1 MFSRGIS
8 IVGCSRVA
16 AAAGLTLLV
25 SGAIA
30 SAAEVPDAI
39 AVTGDVAVLRVHAE
53 GAQIYQCKSDNAGHL
68 TWQFREPIASL
79 FSDDTTVGRHYAGP
93 TWQIENSV
101 VVGKAVARSRGAT
114 AKDIPWLRLD
124 VVEHRGDGKLQDVS
138 AVQRI
143 NTRGGNL
150 EGRCQSAGALR
161 AVAYSADYIFLRKP

>member
-1 MFSRGIS
+1 MRCFRM
-8 IVGCSRVA
+8 A

-25 SGAIA
+25 SGAA
-30 SAAEVPDAI
+30 AFAAEVPDAL
-39 AVTGDVAVLRVHAE
+39 AVTGDAVVLRVHAE

-68 TWQFREPIASL
+68 IWQFREPIASL
-79 FSDDTTVGRHYAGP
+79 FSEDATVGRHYAGP

-114 AKDIPWLRLD
+114 GRDIPWLRLD
-124 VVEHRGDGKLQDVS
+124 VVEQHGDGKLQDVT
-138 AVQRI
+138 AIQRI

-150 EGRCQSAGALR
+150 EGRCQSPGALR

>member
-1 MFSRGIS
+1 MMGHL
-8 IVGCSRVA
+8 RVSV
-16 AAAGLTLLV
+16 AAGLMLL
-25 SGAIA
+25 A
-30 SAAEVPDAI
+30 SDATTFAAEVPDAL
-39 AVTGDVAVLRVHAE
+39 AVTGDVVVLRVHAE

-68 TWQFREPIASL
+68 IWQFREPIASL
-79 FSDDTTVGRHYAGP
+79 FNDATVGRHYAGP
-93 TWQIENSV
+93 SWQIGDSV

-124 VVEHRGDGKLQDVS
+124 VIERHGDGKLQDVS

>member
-1 MFSRGIS
+1 MDSL
-8 IVGCSRVA
+8 RVA
-16 AAAGLTLLV
+16 AIAGLTLLA

-30 SAAEVPDAI
+30 ATAAEIPDAI
-39 AVTGDVAVLRVHAE
+39 AVSGDVSVMRAHAE

-68 TWQFREPIASL
+68 LWQLREPIASL
-79 FSDDTTVGRHYAGP
+79 FSDGATVGRHYAGP

-114 AKDIPWLRLD
+114 PRDIPWLRLD
-124 VVEHRGDGKLQDVS
+124 VVEHHGDGKLQDVT
-138 AVQRI
+138 AIQRI

-150 EGRCQSAGALR
+150 EGRCQSPGALR

>member
-1 MFSRGIS
+1 MMGHL
-8 IVGCSRVA
+8 RVSV
-16 AAAGLTLLV
+16 AAGLMLL
-25 SGAIA
+25 A
-30 SAAEVPDAI
+30 SDATTFAAEVPDAL
-39 AVTGDVAVLRVHAE
+39 AVTGDVVVLRVHAE

-68 TWQFREPIASL
+68 LWQFREPIASL
-79 FSDDTTVGRHYAGP
+79 FNDDATVGRHYAGP
-93 TWQIENSV
+93 SWQIGDSV

-124 VVEHRGDGKLQDVS
+124 VIERHGDGKLQDVS

>member
-1 MFSRGIS
+1 MGSL
-8 IVGCSRVA
+8 RVA
-16 AAAGLTLLV
+16 AITGLALLA

-30 SAAEVPDAI
+30 ATAAEIPDAI
-39 AVTGDVAVLRVHAE
+39 AVSGDVSVMRVDAE

-68 TWQFREPIASL
+68 LWQFREPIASL
-79 FSDDTTVGRHYAGP
+79 FNDDATVGRHYAGP
-93 TWQIENSV
+93 SWQIGDSV

-124 VVEHRGDGKLQDVS
+124 VIEHRGEGKLQDVT
-138 AVQRI
+138 VIQRI

>member
-1 MFSRGIS
+1 MMGHL
-8 IVGCSRVA
+8 RVA
-16 AAAGLTLLV
+16 VAAGLTLLA
-25 SGAIA
+25 SGAVA
-30 SAAEVPDAI
+30 SAAEVPDAL
-39 AVTGDVAVLRVHAE
+39 AVTGDVVVLRVHAE

-68 TWQFREPIASL
+68 IWQFREPIASL
-79 FSDDTTVGRHYAGP
+79 FNDDATVGRHYAGP
-93 TWQIENSV
+93 SWQIGDSV

-124 VVEHRGDGKLQDVS
+124 VIEHRGDGKLQDVS

>member
-1 MFSRGIS
+1 MMGHL
-8 IVGCSRVA
+8 RVA
-16 AAAGLTLLV
+16 VAAGLTLLA

-30 SAAEVPDAI
+30 SAAEVPDAL
-39 AVTGDVAVLRVHAE
+39 AVTGDVVVLRVHAE

-68 TWQFREPIASL
+68 IWQFREPIASL
-79 FSDDTTVGRHYAGP
+79 FNDDATVGRHYAGP
-93 TWQIENSV
+93 SWQIGDSV

-124 VVEHRGDGKLQDVS
+124 VIEHRGDGKLQDVS

>member
-1 MFSRGIS
+1 MGSL
-8 IVGCSRVA
+8 RVA
-16 AAAGLTLLV
+16 AIAGLTLLA

-30 SAAEVPDAI
+30 ATAAEIPDAI
-39 AVTGDVAVLRVHAE
+39 AVSGDVSVMRAHAE

-68 TWQFREPIASL
+68 IWQFREPIAAL
-79 FSDDTTVGRHYAGP
+79 FNNDATIGTHSAGP
-93 TWQIENSV
+93 SWQIENSV

-124 VVEHRGDGKLQDVS
+124 VIEHRGDGKLQDVT

-161 AVAYSADYIFLRKP
+161 AVAYSADYIFLRRP

>member
-1 MFSRGIS
+1 MMGHL
-8 IVGCSRVA
+8 RVSV
-16 AAAGLTLLV
+16 AAGLTLLA
-25 SGAIA
+25 SGAVA
-30 SAAEVPDAI
+30 SAAEVPDAL
-39 AVTGDVAVLRVHAE
+39 AVTGDVVVLRVDAE

-68 TWQFREPIASL
+68 LWQFREPIASL
-79 FSDDTTVGRHYAGP
+79 FNDDATVGRHYAGP
-93 TWQIENSV
+93 SWQIGDSV

-124 VVEHRGDGKLQDVS
+124 VIERHGDGKLQDVS